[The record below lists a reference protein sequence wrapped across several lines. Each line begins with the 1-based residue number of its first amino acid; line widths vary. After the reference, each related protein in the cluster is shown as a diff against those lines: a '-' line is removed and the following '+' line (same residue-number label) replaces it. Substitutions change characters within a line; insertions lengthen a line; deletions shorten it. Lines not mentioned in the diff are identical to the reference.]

1 MILFNYKKYKK
12 LAYWD
17 LLCDCYNRNFIEHKL
32 KKLYKDKQIYVT
44 FIDINNFKQLNDN
57 YGHFAGDN
65 ALRDLIQMLSNT
77 EQFDY
82 ICRYGGDE
90 FILFHQLPVE
100 FRIFKELF
108 RQQAGHSFSS
118 GTVLK
123 KKGESLD
130 QILSIADRKLYE
142 EKAKTKSNVV

>member
-1 MILFNYKKYKK
+1 MLYNKYKK
-12 LAYWD
+12 LAYSD
-17 LLCDCYNRNFIEHKL
+17 LLCNCYNRNFIEHKL

-57 YGHFAGDN
+57 YGHFAGDR
-65 ALRDLIQMLSNT
+65 ALRDLIQTLSNT
-77 EQFDY
+77 KQFDY

-90 FILFHQLPVE
+90 FILFHRLPVE
-100 FRIFKELF
+100 FRILKELF
-108 RQQAGHSFSS
+108 RQQTGHSFSS

-123 KKGESLD
+123 KKDESLD

-142 EKAKTKSNVV
+142 EKTKTKS